1 MKSIKLIGDAKRKE
15 NGEINVPESTF
26 NKYILFYLDVN
37 RYQRYIKSDMAGN
50 LEIILP
56 YSKGYDEHPYWLIKK
71 LEYIKSIIQRYF
83 KDKEGE
89 HGKKKGY

>member
-1 MKSIKLIGDAKRKE
+1 MFLDEHYLKSIKLIGTLKRKE

-56 YSKGYDEHPYWLIKK
+56 YSK
-71 LEYIKSIIQRYF
+71 
-83 KDKEGE
+83 KDMTNTLLA
-89 HGKKKGY
+89 Y